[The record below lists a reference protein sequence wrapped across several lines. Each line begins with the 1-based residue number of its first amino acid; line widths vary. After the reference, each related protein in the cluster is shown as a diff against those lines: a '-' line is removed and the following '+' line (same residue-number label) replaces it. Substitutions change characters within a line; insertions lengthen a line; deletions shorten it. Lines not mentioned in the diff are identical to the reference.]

1 MIVWLIEPGQRKRR
15 RLIDSS
21 FRPCFYVQGPEGR
34 LARLAE
40 TLPARAAVSCALTER
55 QNIWDRRMLRV
66 LRVAAHHPT
75 LFAPLARLVRRFD
88 SGLALYDSD
97 LMLASMYCWE
107 KNVFPLARVEVEAS
121 LGGTDVA
128 QGPHFGPAA
137 FPATEI
143 HSITCRDD
151 EWLTEYE
158 RPPVRTMRVR
168 LEGISDVNPKHGRHG
183 SIEVAIENDW
193 QTLDDSDEPT
203 VQVFERLLRVHDP
216 DVLVTEWGDDVLLP
230 GLLRQAQRLHIR
242 LPLNRDTLPVER
254 TRSRSYMSY
263 GRILFKE
270 STTTL
275 FGRLH
280 IDTQN
285 SFGADQC
292 EMEGLWELV
301 RVTKLPVQYACRT
314 TPGTGISYMQME
326 TAWRD
331 GVLIPAQKAEP
342 ESLKHPDELLLA
354 DRGGLVFPPRLGFFE
369 NVAELDFVSEFP
381 SIMARF
387 NISPETI
394 NCKCCPDAPR
404 VPELGYRVCQ
414 RHRGITSRVVERLI
428 AKRRRY
434 KEMGLGVR
442 DLGLGAGFP
451 IADGRLSIDDWQ
463 GAWDAELG
471 VRDSGLA
478 MQGAGCAEDLPLPIS
493 NSDRQIEDSKF
504 KIQDSKCRASPPIGN
519 QQLPFGN
526 QPSAI
531 GNSAPCLV
539 SRVPYPEPPIPNPQ
553 SLIPN
558 PSACKQR
565 RDVLK
570 WLLVCCFGYT
580 GYKNARFGKIEA
592 HEAINAMA
600 REKLLVAKEAAEQ
613 RGFRVLHALVDSIYV
628 QKDGGWGPRGGD
640 WGGVLP
646 LTIADCR
653 LPIDPIDH
661 RPSTIGNREKAEIRN
676 WEFETREAATKFRVS
691 SFEFRPAIDNP
702 QSTIGNCPHA
712 THADYE
718 RLAQEIEQ
726 ITGLPL
732 ALEAVYRFAVFLPS
746 QQSAEIP
753 VPNRFFCV
761 SDEGEIKVRGLE
773 CRRHDTPPFVT
784 RMQRE
789 VLAILAEAR
798 DFATYC
804 DKLREAREVYERYQE
819 RLRDGSVAAEE
830 LVIRKRLT
838 KAPASY
844 QKNSSTAI
852 AARQLDRAG
861 VKLRPGENIEFII
874 TNADSSLID
883 DRVRAW
889 TLWEGWRGYD
899 VKAYA
904 KALEKAF
911 EPAAHFGRT
920 VGS

>member
-1 MIVWLIEPGQRKRR
+1 MIVWLIEPSQRRR
-15 RLIDSS
+15 RLIDGS
-21 FRPCFYVQGPEGR
+21 FRPCFYVQGPEGQ

-40 TLPARAAVSCALTER
+40 VLPARAAVSCALTER
-55 QNIWDRRMLRV
+55 QNIWDRRLLRV
-66 LRVAAHHPT
+66 LQVSAHHPT
-75 LFAPLARLVRRFD
+75 LFAPLARFVRRFD
-88 SGLALYDSD
+88 SSLTLYDSD
-97 LMLASMYCWE
+97 LMLAPMYCWE
-107 KNVFPLARVEVEAS
+107 KNIFPLARVEIEVGAS
-121 LGGTDVA
+121 GA
-128 QGPHFGPAA
+128 GPGPNAVR
-137 FPATEI
+137 PYNTPPGEI
-143 HSITCRDD
+143 HAITCCDN

-158 RPPVRTMRVR
+158 RPPVRTMRMR
-168 LEGISDVNPKHGRHG
+168 LEGLSDVNPKHGRHG
-183 SIEVAIENDW
+183 AIEVAVENDW
-193 QTLDDSDEPT
+193 QVLDDSDEPT
-203 VQVFERLLRVHDP
+203 AQVFERLLRVHDP

-242 LPLNRDTLPVER
+242 LPLNRDALPVER

-285 SFGADQC
+285 SFAAGAGEAETRKSKIETREADTEFRASNFEFRSPAPSLQSPAPGL
-292 EMEGLWELV
+292 EGLWELV

-326 TAWRD
+326 VAWRD

-342 ESLKHPDELLLA
+342 EGLKHPDELLRA

-394 NCKCCPDAPR
+394 NCPCCPQAPR

-434 KEMGLGVR
+434 KEMMR
-442 DLGLGAGFP
+442 DSG
-451 IADGRLSIDDWQ
+451 
-463 GAWDAELG
+463 LG
-471 VRDSGLA
+471 VRDSGL
-478 MQGAGCAEDLPLPIS
+478 GVRDLESEIRNSELEKGGLPQNPHLS
-493 NSDRQIEDSKF
+493 SRNPKPES
-504 KIQDSKCRASPPIGN
+504 
-519 QQLPFGN
+519 LT
-526 QPSAI
+526 
-531 GNSAPCLV
+531 PCPETQV
-539 SRVPYPEPPIPNPQ
+539 RNPEPRAPSPDARIPNPEPRTPNPE
-553 SLIPN
+553 SLTPN

-592 HEAINAMA
+592 HEAINALA

-613 RGFRVLHALVDSIYV
+613 RGFRVLHALVDSLYV
-628 QKDGGWGPRGGD
+628 QKSGAFP
-640 WGGVLP
+640 LP
-646 LTIADCR
+646 IDDCR
-653 LPIDPIDH
+653 LPIETIDH
-661 RPSTIGNREKAEIRN
+661 RQLSSIENRQSKIGNSAR
-676 WEFETREAATKFRVS
+676 
-691 SFEFRPAIDNP
+691 
-702 QSTIGNCPHA
+702 
-712 THADYE
+712 ADYE

-761 SDEGEIKVRGLE
+761 SDEGELKVRGLE

-798 DFATYC
+798 DFSTYC
-804 DKLREAREVYERYQE
+804 DKLHEAREVYERYQE
-819 RLRDGSVAAEE
+819 RLHDGTVPAEE

-874 TNADSSLID
+874 TDADSSLID

-899 VKAYA
+899 VEAYG
-904 KALEKAF
+904 KALAKAF
-911 EPAAHFGRT
+911 EPAAHFGRQRALFASPDKS
-920 VGS
+920 G